1 MLGSHL
7 GLIHLVQLGAG
18 EARGR
23 NTLGRRRNV
32 QARAGW
38 SLSLALTFGLYLCTT
53 HLIPYLRMETL
64 SF

>member
-23 NTLGRRRNV
+23 NTLPRRRNV
-32 QARAGW
+32 QVQAGS
-38 SLSLALTFGLYLCTT
+38 SLSLALTYGLYLCTT
-53 HLIPYLRMETL
+53 RLIPYLRMETL